1 VSVARFTWKNYSR
14 SQINLMSTPAQPT
27 EELHQELT
35 PQEANRIAHA
45 LAQLHEL
52 EDAVIATPTSDAQKK
67 GLREFIANSFLKHAG
82 TFLGC
87 YFTVKGEY
95 EVLVNALALAFRR
108 VDGIRNQMALQE
120 AAHRAAV
127 KAEQEKPQSAI
138 IS

>member
-1 VSVARFTWKNYSR
+1 
-14 SQINLMSTPAQPT
+14 MSTQAQPT
-27 EELHQELT
+27 EELPATSQELT

-45 LAQLHEL
+45 LAQLHTL

-108 VDGIRNQMALQE
+108 VDGIRNQMAIQE

-127 KAEQEKPQSAI
+127 KAEQEKSAI
-138 IS
+138 ISKTDREPLVD

>member
-1 VSVARFTWKNYSR
+1 
-14 SQINLMSTPAQPT
+14 MSTQAQPT
-27 EELHQELT
+27 EELQPSQELT

-45 LAQLHEL
+45 LAQLHTL

-108 VDGIRNQMALQE
+108 VDGIRNQMAIQE

-127 KAEQEKPQSAI
+127 KAEQEKSAI
-138 IS
+138 ISKTDREPLVD